1 MKALYD
7 LTSVKCSKLITQHYS
22 TSFSLGI
29 KTLDKKFHDPIYAIY
44 AFVRYADEIVD
55 TFHDFDKAT
64 LLREFK
70 ADTYKAIEQKISLN
84 PVLNAFQW
92 VVNLYKIPHDLIEA
106 FLRSMEMDLD
116 KNLYQNESEYNEYI
130 YGSAEV
136 VGLMCL
142 QVFCEGNQR
151 EYERLK
157 PAARSLGA
165 AFQKVNFLRDLKSDF
180 DERGRVYFPNV
191 NYAQFNAEVKKQIE
205 DDIEKDFK
213 DALKGIQELPESAKF
228 GVYVAYVYYY
238 KLFNKIKATQSSHL
252 QKSRV
257 RVPDFQKLFLMIKSY
272 FEFRLNYI

>member
-1 MKALYD
+1 
-7 LTSVKCSKLITQHYS
+7 
-22 TSFSLGI
+22 
-29 KTLDKKFHDPIYAIY
+29 
-44 AFVRYADEIVD
+44 
-55 TFHDFDKAT
+55 
-64 LLREFK
+64 
-70 ADTYKAIEQKISLN
+70 
-84 PVLNAFQW
+84 
-92 VVNLYKIPHDLIEA
+92 
-106 FLRSMEMDLD
+106 MEMDLD